1 MAEKHASSASKGK
14 WDAVILWMEGF
25 FVCCVGMAS
34 GLDSLAALRVVSPVL
49 GSPRFNGVGAL
60 TAGSEA
66 VMGRCSR

>member
-1 MAEKHASSASKGK
+1 MPVVLLKVNGMLSFCG
-14 WDAVILWMEGF
+14 WRGF